1 MPARFWRI
9 VPDGAVLS
17 LRVQPKAR
25 RPGAHGVLETP
36 AGARLKLAVAAPPE
50 DGRANEAV
58 LTLLADRF
66 GWPRRTLTLT
76 AGATQRDKSIHVAG
90 DPHSLAAQLERWNGK
105 ES

>member
-1 MPARFWRI
+1 MTARFWRI

-25 RPGAHGVLETP
+25 RPGVHGAFETP
-36 AGARLKLAVAAPPE
+36 TGARLKLAVAAPPE

-58 LTLLADRF
+58 LSLLSETF
-66 GWPRRTLTLT
+66 GWPRRALRLA

-90 DPHSLAAQLERWNGK
+90 DSQTLAAQLEHWNGRDP
-105 ES
+105 

>member
-1 MPARFWRI
+1 VTARFWRI

-58 LTLLADRF
+58 LTFLSDSF
-66 GWPRRTLTLT
+66 GWPRRALTLA
-76 AGATQRDKSIHVAG
+76 AGAAQRDKSIHVAG
-90 DPHSLAAQLERWNGK
+90 DPQTLAAQLERWNGNDP
-105 ES
+105 